1 MGNVL
6 PIVRAVPYSSERPG
20 GPISLDAV
28 EAPAV
33 RAGVGYWKRLCG
45 QRKFPSRNE
54 VTPRDILGLLRNTIL
69 LRVIDGGND
78 YEYRIVGDAHVIAH
92 GFSAQGM
99 KLSEL
104 GSFASGYGEVLKSLY
119 DYPVRN
125 CAPLALRGWISKGED
140 DSEFI
145 YAESVFLP
153 LGPDEATV
161 DHVLNFS
168 VYVPHPAKA
177 TRSA

>member
-6 PIVRAVPYSSERPG
+6 PIIRAVPFSSERPG
-20 GPISLDAV
+20 GPISIDAV

-33 RAGVGYWKRLCG
+33 RAGIGYWKRLCG

-54 VTPRDILGLLRNTIL
+54 VMPRDILGLLRNTVL
-69 LRVIDGGND
+69 LRVIDDGAD

-99 KLSEL
+99 RLSEL
-104 GSFASGYGEVLKSLY
+104 DSVTKGYGKILKSLY
-119 DYPVRN
+119 DQPVHTRE
-125 CAPLALRGWISKGED
+125 PLALRGWISKGED
-140 DSEFI
+140 ESEFI
-145 YAESVFLP
+145 YSESVFLP
-153 LGPDEATV
+153 LGSDEGTV

-177 TRSA
+177 ALSA

>member
-20 GPISLDAV
+20 GPISLDMV

-33 RAGVGYWKRLCG
+33 RAGIGYWKRLCG
-45 QRKFPSRNE
+45 QRKFPSRSE
-54 VTPRDILGLLRNTIL
+54 VTPRDILGLLRNAVL
-69 LRVIDGGND
+69 LRVLDGGAE

-92 GFSAQGM
+92 GFSAQGLT
-99 KLSEL
+99 LSQL
-104 GSFASGYGEVLKSLY
+104 GIIAPGYETILKSLY
-119 DYPVRN
+119 DYPVRKGV
-125 CAPLALRGWISKGED
+125 PLALRGWISRGE
-140 DSEFI
+140 SEFI
-145 YAESVFLP
+145 YSESVFLP
-153 LGPDEATV
+153 LGPDDVTV

-177 TRSA
+177 VLSA